1 MVDNRATCRRL
12 PAAGR
17 RVASHIP
24 SSPAQN
30 HAALYGRRPQ
40 IVASLGNARTVTL
53 VLGIRDARPPKRN
66 IAPDRAASRSASIL
80 AEATIT
86 ADGPD
91 IVEREFPSSAVGWM
105 MAGDQAALAD
115 ALEKRALAAADRGG
129 SWATGVEPAPEGGF
143 IGLGRSPLSTSR
155 PRRARSM
162 PGIGRAERSAAV

>member
-12 PAAGR
+12 LLRHEEWPPIFHPLQRKITQRCTAT
-17 RVASHIP
+17 V
-24 SSPAQN
+24 
-30 HAALYGRRPQ
+30 LQ

-80 AEATIT
+80 AEATIA

-91 IVEREFPSSAVGWM
+91 IVEREFPSSTVGWM
-105 MAGDQAALAD
+105 MARDQAALAD

-129 SWATGVEPAPEGGF
+129 SWATGVEPAPRGWVYRAGQVTLEHQPAAPRPVDAGYRHGG
-143 IGLGRSPLSTSR
+143 T
-155 PRRARSM
+155 
-162 PGIGRAERSAAV
+162 